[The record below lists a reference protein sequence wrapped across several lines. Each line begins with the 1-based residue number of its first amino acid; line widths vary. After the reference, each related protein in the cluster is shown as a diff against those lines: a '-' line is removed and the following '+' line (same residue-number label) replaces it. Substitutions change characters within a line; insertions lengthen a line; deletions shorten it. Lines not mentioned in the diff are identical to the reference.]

1 MLDYMALTGEVL
13 LCWLPTPRK
22 RGFLVDAGV
31 GSAARERPIYPD
43 ACTP

>member
-22 RGFLVDAGV
+22 RGFFG
-31 GSAARERPIYPD
+31 GRRCGFSRTG
-43 ACTP
+43 TPHLP